1 MKNERSTLL
10 IAEIAIMAS
19 LAVILDLMT
28 LLRFWPQGGSVSLAM
43 VPILIMAFR
52 RGVKA
57 GVFTGLIFGAINM
70 MYNPFIVHWLQ
81 ALLDY
86 PIAFAVVGLAG
97 IFAINGNQTNRR
109 KTMMIVFGVFL
120 GVALR
125 FVAHFTAGV
134 IWFGEFA
141 PEGTPVAAYAF
152 MYNISYLFPSLL
164 VCLAIVIILSNA
176 SKKIIQ
182 PSLSYRIG

>member
-1 MKNERSTLL
+1 MKNERPTLL

-28 LLRFWPQGGSVSLAM
+28 ILRFWPQGGSVSLAM

-57 GVFTGLIFGAINM
+57 GVLTGLIFGTINM
-70 MYNPFIVHWLQ
+70 MYNSFIVHWLQ

-86 PIAFAVVGLAG
+86 PVAFAVVGLAG
-97 IFAINGNQTNRR
+97 IFAIKGNQSKGR
-109 KTMMIVFGVFL
+109 KTVMIVFGVLL
-120 GVALR
+120 GVGLR
-125 FVAHFTAGV
+125 FISHFIAGF

-141 PEGTPVAAYAF
+141 PEGTPVAVYTF
-152 MYNISYLFPSLL
+152 TYNISYLFPSLL

-182 PSLSYRIG
+182 PSLS

>member
-1 MKNERSTLL
+1 MKNARPTLL
-10 IAEIAIMAS
+10 MAEISIMAA

-28 LLRFWPQGGSVSLAM
+28 FLRFWPQGGSVSLAM

-57 GVFTGLIFGAINM
+57 GMLTGLIFGTVNM
-70 MYNPFIVHWLQ
+70 MYNSFIVHWLQ

-86 PIAFAVVGLAG
+86 PIAFAVIGLAG
-97 IFAINGNQTNRR
+97 IFAINHNESQSRR
-109 KTMMIVFGVFL
+109 IIMITAGVIL

-125 FVAHFTAGV
+125 LLSHFTAGV
-134 IWFGEFA
+134 VWFGEFA
-141 PEGTPVAAYAF
+141 PEGTPVALYAF
-152 MYNISYLFPSLL
+152 TYNLSYLFPSLL
-164 VCLAIVIILSNA
+164 ICLAIVLLLGNA

-182 PSLSYRIG
+182 PSLST

>member
-57 GVFTGLIFGAINM
+57 GVLTGLIFGSINM
-70 MYNPFIVHWLQ
+70 MINPFIVHWLQ

-86 PIAFAVVGLAG
+86 PVAFAVVGLAG
-97 IFAINGNQTNRR
+97 IFAVKADQTMGRR
-109 KTMMIVFGVFL
+109 ALMIVFGVFL
-120 GVALR
+120 GIGLR
-125 FVAHFTAGV
+125 FVSHFIAGV

-141 PEGTPVAAYAF
+141 PEGTPVVVYAF
-152 MYNISYLFPSLL
+152 TYNISYLFPSLL
-164 VCLAIVIILSNA
+164 VCLAIVIMLSNA

-182 PSLSYRIG
+182 PSSSY

>member
-1 MKNERSTLL
+1 MNNVRPTLL
-10 IAEIAIMAS
+10 MAEISIMAS

-43 VPILIMAFR
+43 VPIIIMAFR

-57 GVFTGLIFGAINM
+57 GVLTGLIFGSINM
-70 MYNPFIVHWLQ
+70 MYNSFIVHWLQ

-97 IFAINGNQTNRR
+97 VFAIKESQTKGR
-109 KTMMIVFGVFL
+109 KAMMIVFGVIL
-120 GVALR
+120 GVGLR
-125 FVAHFTAGV
+125 FVSHFTAGV

-152 MYNISYLFPSLL
+152 TYNLSYLFPSLL
-164 VCLAIVIILSNA
+164 VCLAVVIILSNA
-176 SKKIIQ
+176 SKKIVQ
-182 PSLSYRIG
+182 PSLSY